1 MPYAARRGQSRGR
14 DRRGLSLQFQLVI
27 CCDGAIP
34 EVAPG
39 RGARRTAEKSTC
51 CTSLRCW
58 DGRFAKRRVLATFA
72 SQAMLGNLRKSAT
85 SIFSWLILGALA
97 LVFGLQFGLPSDS
110 LTLGKSSY
118 VKVHGET
125 IGDDDYRYQLL
136 LLGLKIPFNQID
148 EKLRKALAIDEE
160 VLESIVEREVLTNAA
175 HDLGLEATER
185 DAEDLVLAGHVILLG
200 ETLLYLDPKED
211 FNYDSFLN
219 FVRALHVSEP
229 RYLDLQRRELLA
241 RMVRD
246 LVASSTVVS
255 EQELRQIYDEG
266 ANRLTLRIARY
277 SPLRF
282 GELVDP
288 TTEEIAAYQSAH
300 EDELKKQYLAQGS
313 RFAKLPKQAR
323 VFVIEVQK
331 ARLGPS
337 GPKGAPDSKTDARA
351 VVDAAHKRVVDGEDF
366 RKVARDVSQHET
378 AGRGGEVGWVGE
390 TIGTGVDPKVDEGL
404 AKLEVGKVS
413 DVIDGEK
420 AYYLVLVRQRREGD
434 ISEAAALPEL
444 AEDGVRIEKG
454 EQLARTAA
462 EEDLSALKSGA
473 ALGDVFSGGSAL
485 GGDEGVESSG
495 GKDVRVALDDTGSFP
510 KGEAIPG
517 VGPSSEIV
525 DAAWAAEPGPGML
538 DALFEVGQDVVLAGL
553 VAKEQGSDAGFAEI
567 RKDLYKGAVERKGEL
582 VTSRWTNRLCV
593 EAKGRGEIKASPDHI
608 AKLIPSA
615 AATPPA
621 EGEPAPAAKP
631 FEVCDRV
638 GNRGGMMRV
647 AAFGGAAPGQE

>member
-1 MPYAARRGQSRGR
+1 
-14 DRRGLSLQFQLVI
+14 
-27 CCDGAIP
+27 
-34 EVAPG
+34 
-39 RGARRTAEKSTC
+39 
-51 CTSLRCW
+51 
-58 DGRFAKRRVLATFA
+58 
-72 SQAMLGNLRKSAT
+72 MLGNLRKSAT

-110 LTLGKSSY
+110 LSFGKSSY
-118 VKVHGET
+118 VKVHGES
-125 IGDDDYRYQLL
+125 IGDDEYRYQLM

-160 VLESIVEREVLTNAA
+160 VLESIVEREVLTSAA

-200 ETLLYLDPKED
+200 ETLMYLDPKED

-219 FVRALHVSEP
+219 FVRNLHVSEP

-255 EQELRQIYDEG
+255 EQELRQVYDEG

-288 TTEEIAAYQSAH
+288 TTDEIAAYQSAH

-323 VFVIEVQK
+323 VFVIEVAK
-331 ARLGPS
+331 PE
-337 GPKGAPDSKTDARA
+337 PDSKTDARA
-351 VVDAAHKRVVDGEDF
+351 VVDAAHKRVADGEDF

-378 AGRGGEVGWVGE
+378 SGRGGEVGWVGE
-390 TIGTGVDPKVDEGL
+390 TVGTGVDPKVDEAL
-404 AKLEVGKVS
+404 PKLEVGKVS
-413 DVIDGEK
+413 AVIDGEK
-420 AYYLVLVRQRREGD
+420 AFYLVLVRQRREGD
-434 ISEAAALPEL
+434 ISEADALPEL
-444 AEDGVRIEKG
+444 AEDGVRVEKG

-485 GGDEGVESSG
+485 GGSEGVESNGS
-495 GKDVRVALDDTGSFP
+495 KDVRVELDDTGSFP

-517 VGPSSEIV
+517 VGPSPEIV

-553 VAKEQGSDAGFAEI
+553 VAKEQGSDAGFAED
-567 RKDLYKGAVERKGEL
+567 RPNLYRAFVERKGEL
-582 VTSRWTNRLCV
+582 VTSRWTNRLCI
-593 EAKGRGEIKASPDHI
+593 EAKGRGEIKASPDQI

-621 EGEPAPAAKP
+621 EGEPAPAVKP

-647 AAFGGAAPGQE
+647 AAFGGAAPGEE